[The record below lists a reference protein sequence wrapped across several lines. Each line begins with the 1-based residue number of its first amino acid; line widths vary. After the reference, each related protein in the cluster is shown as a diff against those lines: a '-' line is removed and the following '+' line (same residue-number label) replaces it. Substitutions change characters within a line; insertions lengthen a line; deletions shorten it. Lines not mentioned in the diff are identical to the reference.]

1 MDLVRTFTRILYT
14 YNQNPLMLLHISAV
28 DTTCSFSMGRK
39 FQSVLDKSKAETRR
53 KLNFET
59 HLSADLREAGRG
71 PRVSRHIQ
79 EMRRQVEDAL

>member
-1 MDLVRTFTRILYT
+1 
-14 YNQNPLMLLHISAV
+14 
-28 DTTCSFSMGRK
+28 MGQEV
-39 FQSVLDKSKAETRR
+39 QSVLNKSNEETRR

-59 HLSADLREAGRG
+59 RLSVDLQEAGTS